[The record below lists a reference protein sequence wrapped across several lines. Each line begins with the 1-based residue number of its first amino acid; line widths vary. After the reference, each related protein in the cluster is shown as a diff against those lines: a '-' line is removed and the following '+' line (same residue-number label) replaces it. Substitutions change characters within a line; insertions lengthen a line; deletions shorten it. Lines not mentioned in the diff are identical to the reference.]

1 MHEATGLC
9 TRNCGVGRGMSCARG
24 GEMGTWDQALDA
36 LYASG
41 PRLADVQSAQARL
54 RARLRAPEAKV
65 FYDVLGRS
73 PLGTV
78 YLAAGESGL
87 IAVGLATDER
97 SFARR
102 VTRTS
107 GTTPVRSAARLH
119 EARRQMQEYLSG
131 TRTSFD
137 LKIDLRGTTPF
148 QRSVLEAARRIP
160 RGAVLTYGDLAVG
173 LAPAECQPGGRAG
186 AGPQPAAR
194 PYPLSSRGLP
204 DRQTAR
210 LPGGSDRPEGEAAHA
225 GGCSRARGS
234 LPDTR
239 TQGGDR

>member
-1 MHEATGLC
+1 
-9 TRNCGVGRGMSCARG
+9 
-24 GEMGTWDQALDA
+24 MGTWDQALDA

-78 YLAAGESGL
+78 YMAAGESGL
-87 IAVGLATDER
+87 IAIGLATDER

-173 LAPAECQPGGRAG
+173 LGRPNA
-186 AGPQPAAR
+186 
-194 PYPLSSRGLP
+194 
-204 DRQTAR
+204 
-210 LPGGSDRPEGEAAHA
+210 
-225 GGCSRARGS
+225 SRAVGQALANNPLPVLIPCHRVVSQTGRLRGY
-234 LPDTR
+234 L
-239 TQGGDR
+239 GDRIGLKAKLLALEGVALSGTRYLMPATRGEDR

>member
-1 MHEATGLC
+1 
-9 TRNCGVGRGMSCARG
+9 
-24 GEMGTWDQALDA
+24 MGTWDQALDA

-41 PRLADVQSAQARL
+41 PKLADVQSAQARL
-54 RARLRAPEAKV
+54 RARVRAPEAKV

-73 PLGTV
+73 PLGPV

-173 LAPAECQPGGRAG
+173 LGRPNASRAVG
-186 AGPQPAAR
+186 QALAHN
-194 PYPLSSRGLP
+194 PLPVLIPCHRVVSQTGRLRGYLG
-204 DRQTAR
+204 DRIGLKAR
-210 LPGGSDRPEGEAAHA
+210 LLTLEGVPVQGDH
-225 GGCSRARGS
+225 CQIRG
-234 LPDTR
+234 PM
-239 TQGGDR
+239 GGDR